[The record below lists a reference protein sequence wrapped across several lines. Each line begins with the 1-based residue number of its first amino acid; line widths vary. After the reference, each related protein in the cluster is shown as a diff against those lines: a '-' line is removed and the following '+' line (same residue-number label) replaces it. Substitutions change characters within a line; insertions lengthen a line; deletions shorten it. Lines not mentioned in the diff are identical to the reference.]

1 MAMFRDFL
9 TADQTKTIFE
19 ALGEPATVNGIPT
32 TIIFDSVHREES
44 ANGFSVANKYPTAR
58 VNLNEV
64 VTINKGDLITVL
76 GRDYRVKNTPE
87 TDERDDAFVELER
100 QP

>member
-19 ALGEPATVNGIPT
+19 ALGEPATVKGIAT
-32 TIIFDSVHREES
+32 TIIFDSVHGEDS
-44 ANGFSVANKYPTAR
+44 AGGFGVVIKYPTAR
-58 VNLNEV
+58 INLNEV
-64 VTINKGDLITVL
+64 GSISKGDIVQVL
-76 GRDYRVKNTPE
+76 GRSYKVKNTPE

-100 QP
+100 GA